1 MKKRTFWEETVSI
14 NTVNVPSE
22 VEMPRAH
29 IFMTRIDPYPSQQTR
44 TPHNFWTALSLAR
57 KEGSVCFA
65 S

>member
-1 MKKRTFWEETVSI
+1 
-14 NTVNVPSE
+14 
-22 VEMPRAH
+22 MPRAH